1 MSEESV
7 GLKKWPLISFR
18 ELVVLTS
25 GGYGGGLT
33 AYKTVVRLMAFDDR
47 SRGDSRQRRL
57 HIPGHDNHYQ
67 TYQKS
72 PIFPWQRG
80 PIFKL

>member
-7 GLKKWPLISFR
+7 GIKKWPLISFR

-25 GGYGGGLT
+25 GGCGGGLT

-47 SRGDSRQRRL
+47 SRGDSRGL
-57 HIPGHDNHYQ
+57 
-67 TYQKS
+67 
-72 PIFPWQRG
+72 
-80 PIFKL
+80 

>member
-7 GLKKWPLISFR
+7 GIKKWPLISFR

-47 SRGDSRQRRL
+47 SRGDSRGLCCRISAKQIQWL
-57 HIPGHDNHYQ
+57 DSLVTLFGNLLTI
-67 TYQKS
+67 
-72 PIFPWQRG
+72 I
-80 PIFKL
+80 LL